1 VRAPRAR
8 LPRATHTRNGNRGTA
23 GYTGLM
29 TSMEKLL
36 TEALALPEDERAR
49 LAHELLLSL
58 DQERTG

>member
-1 VRAPRAR
+1 
-8 LPRATHTRNGNRGTA
+8 
-23 GYTGLM
+23 M